1 MKQKTPTVLS
11 FARAATEGRL
21 ARGST
26 MTRSKRAGAG
36 LDCARVDTGG
46 GRQPR
51 WRWRRR
57 PSEEKGGGGG
67 GGGKGRE
74 GQPRWRRRR
83 RPSEE
88 KGGGGQAAY

>member
-36 LDCARVDTGG
+36 LDLVTSGI
-46 GRQPR
+46 QPSP
-51 WRWRRR
+51 
-57 PSEEKGGGGG
+57 PS
-67 GGGKGRE
+67 
-74 GQPRWRRRR
+74 
-83 RPSEE
+83 SCFS
-88 KGGGGQAAY
+88 ATSCCSDMAM